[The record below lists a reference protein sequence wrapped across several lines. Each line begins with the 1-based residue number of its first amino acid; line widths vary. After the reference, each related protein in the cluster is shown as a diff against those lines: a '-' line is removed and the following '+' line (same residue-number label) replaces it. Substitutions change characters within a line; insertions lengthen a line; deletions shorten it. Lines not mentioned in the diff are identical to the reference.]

1 MKGVDFSNK
10 TVARLLRDVAAAYL
24 LQSENQFKIIAYQN
38 AADTIEHLN
47 REISD
52 IWQNGQLG
60 EVPTLG
66 QSIAGY
72 LDELFRTSHVRHFT
86 EVMGKIPA
94 PVFEL
99 IKVPTIGPKTAFKLV
114 NALNLKTSCNILN
127 DVKQAAEK
135 GRIALIETFGEKSQA
150 EILEAISRYQ
160 HKASQAERMV
170 LPVAFGLAADYIT
183 YLKQLLEVKRADML
197 GSLRRMLATIGDI
210 DLLVQ
215 ADDKDSKTIIDHFVK
230 YPKIIKV
237 NNAGGKKASVIIRPN
252 IRVDLRIQNK
262 DDYGSMLQY
271 FTGSKTH
278 NINLRTYA
286 LQKGCSLSEYGIK
299 LGANQKS
306 KIKNQNHN
314 SNLKIY
320 EFNTEEKFY
329 NFLDLQYIPPEI
341 REGTNEIE
349 LAKKNKLP
357 KLVESTDIKGDL
369 HTHSSYD
376 LKPSHDLGA
385 NTFTEMV
392 EKAKELNYDYI
403 GFSEHNPKVSDLTS
417 GEIVE
422 ILRKKQIEIEKLG
435 NKAIKIFNGLEVDI
449 QPTGDL
455 AIPTEAINYLD
466 YLIVSIHSSF
476 GMSRGEQTARVMKA
490 LSYPKV
496 RILGHPTGRLLNK
509 REGYELDWP
518 VIFRECASRNITIE
532 INAYPMRL
540 DLPDSLVRQ
549 GLEYGVKYMID
560 TDSHGVSDMDNMFYG
575 AAVARRGCCQK
586 SDIMNTLAYEDF
598 RKWVINK

>member
-1 MKGVDFSNK
+1 MKGADFSNK

-47 REISD
+47 REIRD
-52 IWQNGQLG
+52 VWQDGQLG

-72 LDELFRTSHVRHFT
+72 LDELFRTGHVRHFT

-114 NALNLKTSCNILN
+114 KSLNLKNSRNILT

-135 GRIALIETFGEKSQA
+135 GRIAPIETFGEKSQA
-150 EILEAISRYQ
+150 EILAAISRYQ
-160 HKASQAERMV
+160 LTAFQVERIV
-170 LPVAFGLAADYIT
+170 LPMAFGLAADYIA
-183 YLKQLLEVKRADML
+183 YLKQLPEVKRADML

-215 ADDKDSKTIIDHFVK
+215 ADNKDNKTIIDHFVK

-237 NNAGGKKASVIIRPN
+237 DNAGGKKASVIIRSN
-252 IRVDLRIQNK
+252 IHVDLRIQNK

-278 NINLRTYA
+278 NIELRTYA
-286 LQKGCSLSEYGIK
+286 LKKDYSLSEYGIK
-299 LGANQKS
+299 NV
-306 KIKNQNHN
+306 KNDKALH
-314 SNLKIY
+314 
-320 EFNTEEKFY
+320 FAAEKEFY
-329 NFLDLQYIPPEI
+329 NFLKLQYIPPEI

-349 LAKKNKLP
+349 IAKKNRLP
-357 KLVESTDIKGDL
+357 KLVELTDINGDL

-385 NTFTEMV
+385 NTFTEMM
-392 EKAKELNYDYI
+392 EKAKTLGYEYI

-417 GEIVE
+417 EEIIE
-422 ILRKKQIEIEKLG
+422 ILRKKQIETKKLT
-435 NKAIKIFNGLEVDI
+435 NKEIQIFNGLEVDI

-455 AIPTEAINYLD
+455 AIPPGAIDYLD

-476 GMSRGEQTARVMKA
+476 SMNRDEQTARVMKA

-509 REGYELDWP
+509 REGYELDWS
-518 VIFRECASRNITIE
+518 VIFKECANRNIAIE
-532 INAYPMRL
+532 INAYPVRL

-560 TDSHGVSDMDNMFYG
+560 TDSHGISDMDNMFYG
-575 AAVARRGCCQK
+575 VAVARRGWCQK